1 MMFCSKHSITKKSKD
16 AFGKELKELDFK
28 DGRESKG
35 ENRKILWYGIRIKD
49 EYVKSYVNTK
59 VHSFV
64 KYL

>member
-49 EYVKSYVNTK
+49 EYVKALVLKQKHQTT
-59 VHSFV
+59 
-64 KYL
+64 LPM